1 MYRNLEIYLELNN
14 SSINYGLKSSITC
27 KADPYTGGNR
37 KSGLC
42 LTGKLDVMKEDPES
56 LFNTHQEF
64 VPRCRHMNKF
74 TLSFSKKK

>member
-14 SSINYGLKSSITC
+14 SSIDYGLKSSITC
-27 KADPYTGGNR
+27 EAAPYTGGNI

-56 LFNTHQEF
+56 LFNTHEEF
-64 VPRCRHMNKF
+64 VPRCRHMNKL